1 MEIQGMTLY
10 RRLYRS
16 RFGNYSRGWNLGR
29 IIETR
34 SAIRFLIDD
43 PDGRTCVYEVS
54 WKKWSRANDSNI
66 EKRPGDRP
74 RCIDELFLGTRDD
87 VYIYIYIERTK
98 ENDRDRYCSY
108 DLTIVLVLLLFLL
121 KFPFSRLGSSG
132 FVCKSIKQ
140 EITTIDI
147 TNISFF
153 KIQQIF
159 NSSLAE
165 I

>member
-1 MEIQGMTLY
+1 MIPMDERAFMEY
-10 RRLYRS
+10 RGKNGVAPMIRTSKKDLATDLVASMNCSLAR
-16 RFGNYSRGWNLGR
+16 
-29 IIETR
+29 ETM
-34 SAIRFLIDD
+34 
-43 PDGRTCVYEVS
+43 
-54 WKKWSRANDSNI
+54 
-66 EKRPGDRP
+66 
-74 RCIDELFLGTRDD
+74 
-87 VYIYIYIERTK
+87 YIYIYIERTK

-140 EITTIDI
+140 EITTIDF
-147 TNISFF
+147 TNISSF

>member
-43 PDGRTCVYEVS
+43 PDGRTCVYGVS

-87 VYIYIYIERTK
+87 VYIYIYRKDKRERSRSLLQLRFDDRSCTSPFLIE
-98 ENDRDRYCSY
+98 
-108 DLTIVLVLLLFLL
+108 
-121 KFPFSRLGSSG
+121 
-132 FVCKSIKQ
+132 
-140 EITTIDI
+140 
-147 TNISFF
+147 ISFL
-153 KIQQIF
+153 
-159 NSSLAE
+159 SSRFFRICL
-165 I
+165 